1 MPVVESFMPSSRI
14 DDLGDG
20 AGVVCRPGSSSFFLF
35 LFCVA
40 LSLLGVDDR
49 GGDGEME
56 VEKW

>member
-14 DDLGDG
+14 DDLEDG
-20 AGVVCRPGSSSFFLF
+20 AGVVCRPGSSSFLF

-40 LSLLGVDDR
+40 LSLLGVDDH

>member
-20 AGVVCRPGSSSFFLF
+20 ADVVCRSGSSSFFLF

-56 VEKW
+56 VDKW